1 MSILV
6 RLPSSVTAEQYESVR
21 KKLESTNQWPADGVE
36 AHVCFGS
43 GDTLRVSEIWESREK
58 MEAFAAVLMPL
69 LEEHGIDVQ
78 STPPEILE
86 VHRFEAFRTSSG
98 SS

>member
-36 AHVCFGS
+36 VHVCFGS

-58 MEAFAAVLMPL
+58 MEAFGAVLMPM
-69 LEEHGIDVQ
+69 LEENGIDVQ

-86 VHRFEAFRTSSG
+86 VHRFEAFRTSSD